1 MGESLI
7 INYRQLKKRE
17 WSAAYNFNCQHN
29 TMSMAAMRLANAL
42 VCHVCSATRDD
53 NCAYCF
59 SSCCDRNDASVNG
72 CHNYTDRFAAVYLVA
87 VVCLMD
93 YCT

>member
-29 TMSMAAMRLANAL
+29 TMSMAATRLANAL
-42 VCHVCSATRDD
+42 YVM
-53 NCAYCF
+53 
-59 SSCCDRNDASVNG
+59 
-72 CHNYTDRFAAVYLVA
+72 FAVPRETTTVPTVSPPAVTETTPPSTA
-87 VVCLMD
+87 VTTTPTGSLQFM
-93 YCT
+93 